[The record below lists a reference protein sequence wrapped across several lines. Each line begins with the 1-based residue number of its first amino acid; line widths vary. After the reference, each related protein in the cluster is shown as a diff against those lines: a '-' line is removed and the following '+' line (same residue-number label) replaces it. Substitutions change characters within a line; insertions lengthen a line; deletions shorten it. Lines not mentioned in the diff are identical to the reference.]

1 VPSEPASAGRGPQGG
16 ARRACGE
23 NDGENEDMA
32 APGNGHLGREAV
44 ITRNG
49 VPFLRKMD
57 GEDATLESAAW
68 VQPLRDEIGRV
79 IVGQQELVERLLVA
93 LLADGHVLLEGVPG
107 LAKTLSLRTLAKAV
121 QGRFQRIQF
130 TPDMLPADVVGTLI
144 YSPQDG
150 SFVTKHGPI
159 FANLVLADE
168 INRAPAKVQS
178 ALLEAMQ
185 ERQVTIGEE
194 THPLPAPFVVMAT
207 QNPIEQEG
215 TYTLPEAQVDRF
227 LLKVVVGYPS
237 RAEERAILDRMTGSE
252 PEAQVRPILNGETLL
267 AARRE
272 VKTIYID
279 ERVKDYVVDLVLAT
293 RDPQA
298 FGIDVAPYI
307 RCGASPR
314 ATIALTLAAKAW
326 AFLHGRAYVTP
337 QDVKSIG
344 MEVLRHR
351 VSVNYEAE
359 AENVTSEDVITR
371 IFDGIAVP

>member
-1 VPSEPASAGRGPQGG
+1 
-16 ARRACGE
+16 
-23 NDGENEDMA
+23 MA
-32 APGNGHLGREAV
+32 APSNGNRSEQETSPRTSAPVLRDLGA
-44 ITRNG
+44 
-49 VPFLRKMD
+49 L
-57 GEDATLESAAW
+57 GEDVAAASTW
-68 VQPLRDEIGRV
+68 VTPLRDEIGRV
-79 IVGQQELVERLLVA
+79 IVGQHGLVERLLVA

-107 LAKTLSLRTLAKAV
+107 LAKTLSLRTLASAV

-144 YSPQDG
+144 YSPRDG

-185 ERQVTIGEE
+185 ERQVTIGEQ

-227 LLKVVVGYPS
+227 LLKVAVGYPTRS
-237 RAEERAILDRMTGSE
+237 EERAILDRMTGSE
-252 PEAQVRPILNGETLL
+252 PEAEIRPVVDGPGIL
-267 AARRE
+267 AARRA
-272 VKTIYID
+272 VKGIYMD
-279 ERVKDYVVDLVLAT
+279 DRVKDYVVDLVFAT

-298 FGIDVAPYI
+298 YKLDVGPFVK
-307 RCGASPR
+307 CGASPR
-314 ATIALTLAAKAW
+314 ATIALSLAAKAW
-326 AFLHGRAYVTP
+326 AFLQGRAYVTP

-344 MEVLRHR
+344 MDVLRHR
-351 VSVNYEAE
+351 VAVNYEAE
-359 AENVTSEDVITR
+359 AENVTAEDVITR